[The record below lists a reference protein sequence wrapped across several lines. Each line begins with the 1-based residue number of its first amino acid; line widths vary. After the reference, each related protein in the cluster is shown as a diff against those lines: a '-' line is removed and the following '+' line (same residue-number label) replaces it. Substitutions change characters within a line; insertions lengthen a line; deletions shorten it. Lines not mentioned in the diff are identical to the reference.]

1 MQYKRLNTLL
11 GWLSFIIATTVY
23 AMTMERTGSWWDCG
37 EFISCVYKLQVPHQP
52 GAPLFIMIYKM
63 FTLLSMGNPSM
74 IAFWGNF
81 TSALSSGATI
91 LFLFWTITAFAK
103 KLVADKGEELNIVN
117 SILVFGSAFVGS
129 MAYTFS
135 DTFWFSAVESEV
147 YAMASL
153 TVAITF
159 WAIMKWEARADD
171 PKSDRWLV
179 LIALL
184 IGLSVGVHLMNLLTI
199 PAVVFVI
206 YFRKNEFT
214 WKGFLITL
222 AIAIGVLGFVMEGI
236 IPGTIRAMAVM
247 DRLFVNDWGMSMGS
261 GVIFFSILLI
271 AVLTAGIIYSIRT
284 HNKTLNTAF
293 LCLIFCYIG
302 YACFLQV
309 PIRAHANPPLNNNHP
324 DDPYNFLEYL
334 TRSQYGDG
342 APLLRGPY
350 FTAQAT
356 RQDKQGSL
364 YKWDGKKYQVVG
376 EKLKEVYNDEDMIP
390 FPRIWDNDDRLGHV
404 TFYRNWLGLKA
415 DDKPH
420 YSDNLKFFF
429 SYQLGYMYGRYFMW
443 NFAGRQNDMQ
453 GDGGK
458 LTGNWIS
465 GIPPLDNAMIGK
477 PLEKPASVNKNL
489 AYNRLFLLPFI
500 LGLFGLYYQYT
511 VRKNDFLTLL
521 IFFLFTGIAIIVYL
535 NQTGLEPRERD
546 YAYGGS
552 FYTFC
557 IWIGLSVFALA
568 DILKKYV
575 KPLPAAGITFGI
587 CFLAAPVLM
596 ASQEWDDHDRS
607 HRTTVRDI
615 AADYLNSTEKNAILF
630 TYGDNDTYPLWYA
643 QEVEGIRP
651 DVRIVNLSLLGID
664 WYVKQM
670 HEKMNESEPLP
681 FGLPSEKYFGDNRN
695 QVPYYDAKVSGR
707 QELKDIM
714 DLIGS
719 DDPAAKVKYGE
730 NGEISMNFIPTK
742 NLKITIDPK
751 EILATG
757 TVPAKDSAKIVKEM
771 DWNISANYLLK
782 NDVAELDIIA
792 NNHWKRPIYFA
803 KTLPSSAFLGL
814 KDYCHLEGLAYRLTP
829 VKTEKTNDQYSQVA
843 EDVNIDPMY
852 DHIMNKFKWGQMN
865 TDKFLDLESRSMVP
879 TFKQSAWTLAYALYK
894 EGKTDSAKKV
904 LDKLVNMMPREL
916 MDINDREGLSDVQF
930 NIFISGLY
938 YMLKDKAKAEK
949 LVAMEQDYLV
959 TYLNSLKDLGKSG
972 SEDNVQYMLQMLQ
985 ELVQQTNMAGDT
997 VLGKKMNDQFKA
1009 IAIKYG
1015 FNPNLQ
1021 GPPQPAQ

>member
-23 AMTMERTGSWWDCG
+23 TMTMERTGSWWDCG

-52 GAPLFIMIYKM
+52 GAPLFIMIYKI
-63 FTLLSMGNPSM
+63 FTLLSGGNPSM

-81 TSALSSGATI
+81 VSALSSGATI
-91 LFLFWTITAFAK
+91 LFLFWTITAFAIK
-103 KLVADKGEELNIVN
+103 FIGEKDSILNPVN
-117 SILVFGSAFVGS
+117 TILVFGSAFVGS
-129 MAYTFS
+129 LAYTFS

-153 TVAITF
+153 TVAVTL
-159 WAIMKWEARADD
+159 WAVTKWEARAED

-179 LIALL
+179 IIALL

-199 PAVVFVI
+199 PAVVFIV
-206 YFRKNEFT
+206 YFRRYAFS
-214 WKGFLITL
+214 WKGFFITL
-222 AIAIGVLGFVMEGI
+222 AIAIGILGFVMEGI
-236 IPGTIRAMAVM
+236 IPGTIKAMAVI
-247 DRLFVNDWGMSMGS
+247 DRTFVNDWGLGMGS
-261 GVIFFSILLI
+261 GVIFVGILLVAI
-271 AVLTAGIIYSIRT
+271 LAGGIIYSIRT
-284 HNKTLNTAF
+284 QNKMLNTGF

-302 YACFLQV
+302 YACFIQV

-350 FTAQAT
+350 FTAQPIS
-356 RQDKQGSL
+356 QEKQGSL
-364 YKWDGKKYQVVG
+364 WKWDGKKYQVVG
-376 EKLKEVYNDEDMIP
+376 EKLKEVYNDDEMIP

-415 DDKPH
+415 DDKPK

-429 SYQLGYMYGRYFMW
+429 SYQLGFMYGRYFMW
-443 NFAGRQNDMQ
+443 NFSGRQNDMQ

-458 LTGNWIS
+458 LTGNWLT
-465 GIPPLDNAMIGK
+465 GIPPIDQAMIGK
-477 PLEKPASVNKNL
+477 PLDRPSSVGKNL

-511 VRKNDFLTLL
+511 VRKYDFISLL
-521 IFFLFTGIAIIVYL
+521 VFFLFTGIAIIVYL

-546 YAYGGS
+546 YAFGGS
-552 FYTFC
+552 FYAFS
-557 IWIGLSVFALA
+557 IWIGFSVFALA

-575 KPLPAAGITFGI
+575 KPLPAAGITFAV

-615 AADYLNSTEKNAILF
+615 ASDYLNSCEKNAILF

-651 DVRIVNLSLLGID
+651 DIRIVNLSLLGID

-670 HEKMNESEPLP
+670 HEKMNQSDALP
-681 FGLPSEKYFGDNRN
+681 FGLSNDKYFGDNRN
-695 QVPYYDAKVSGR
+695 QVPYYDAKVVGR

-730 NGEISMNFIPTK
+730 NGELSMNFLPTK
-742 NLKITIDPK
+742 NLKMTIDPK
-751 EILATG
+751 EVINTG
-757 TVPAKDSAKIVKEM
+757 TISVKDSSKIVKEM
-771 DWNISANYLLK
+771 DWNITANYLLK

-803 KTLPSSAFLGL
+803 KTLPQSAFLGL

-829 VKTEKTNDQYSQVA
+829 IKVETTNDQYAQVA
-843 EDVNIDPMY
+843 EDVDADAMY
-852 DHIMNKFKWGQMN
+852 DHLMNKFKWGKMN

-879 TFKQSAWTLAYALYK
+879 TFKQCAWTLSYSLYK
-894 EGKTDSAKKV
+894 KGKTDSAKKV
-904 LDKLVNMMPREL
+904 LDKIITMTPPYL

-938 YMLKDKAKAEK
+938 YLLDDKVKARK

-959 TYLNSLKDLGKSG
+959 TYLNSYAELVKQG
-972 SEDNVQYMLQMLQ
+972 SEDNVQYMLHMLQ
-985 ELVQQTNMAGDT
+985 ELAQQANTGGDKE
-997 VLGKKMNDQFKA
+997 LGKKLNDQFKS
-1009 IAIKYG
+1009 IAIKFG
-1015 FNPNLQ
+1015 FNPGLSNQ
-1021 GPPQPAQ
+1021 PQPIQ

>member
-1 MQYKRLNTLL
+1 VQYKRINTLL
-11 GWLSFIIATTVY
+11 GWLSFLIATTVY

-91 LFLFWTITAFAK
+91 LFLFWTITAFAR
-103 KLVADKGEELNIVN
+103 KLIAEKGETINMVN
-117 SILVFGSAFVGS
+117 AVLVFGSAFVGS
-129 MAYTFS
+129 LAYTFS

-159 WAIMKWEARADD
+159 WAVLKWEARADD
-171 PKSDRWLV
+171 PKSDRWLI
-179 LIALL
+179 LIAFLV
-184 IGLSVGVHLMNLLTI
+184 GLSVGVHLMNLLTI
-199 PAVVFVI
+199 PAVVFVV
-206 YFRKNEFT
+206 YFRRFEFS

-222 AIAIGVLGFVMEGI
+222 VLSIFILGFVMLEI
-236 IPGTIRAMAVM
+236 IPGTIKGMAVM
-247 DRLFVNDWGMSMGS
+247 DRYFVNDLNMSMGL
-261 GVIFFSILLI
+261 GVIFFSLILVAIL
-271 AVLTAGIIYSIRT
+271 VAGILYSYRIG
-284 HNKTLNTAF
+284 NKILNTTF

-342 APLLRGPY
+342 PPLAVGPY
-350 FTAQAT
+350 FTAQPT
-356 RQDKQGSL
+356 KQEQEGNL

-376 EKLKEVYNDEDMIP
+376 QKIKEVYADEDKIP

-404 TFYRNWLGLKA
+404 TFYRNWLGMKA
-415 DDKPH
+415 DDKPNFGQ
-420 YSDNLKFFF
+420 NLKFFF
-429 SYQLGYMYGRYFMW
+429 SYQLGFMYGRYFMW
-443 NFAGRQNDMQ
+443 NFSGRQNDMQ
-453 GDGGK
+453 GEGGK
-458 LTGNWIS
+458 TNGNWIT
-465 GIPPLDNAMIGK
+465 GIPPIDYAMVGK
-477 PLEKPASVNKNL
+477 QLEKPSSVGKNL

-511 VRKNDFLTLL
+511 VRKNDFLALL
-521 IFFLFTGIAIIVYL
+521 IFFLFTGIGIIVYL

-557 IWIGLSVFALA
+557 IWIGLSVFAFA

-670 HEKMNESEPLP
+670 HEGMNSSAPLP
-681 FGLPSEKYFGDNRN
+681 FTLGSEKYFGEYRN
-695 QVPYYDAKVSGR
+695 QVPFVDAKFQGR
-707 QELKDIM
+707 TELKDVM
-714 DLIGS
+714 ELIGS
-719 DDPAAKVKYGE
+719 EDPAAKVQYGE
-730 NGEISMNFIPTK
+730 MSMNFLPTK
-742 NLKITIDPK
+742 TLKMTIDPK
-751 EILATG
+751 EVVQTG
-757 TVPAKDSAKIVKEM
+757 TVSVSDSAKIVKEM
-771 DWNISANYLLK
+771 DWNLTANYLLK
-782 NDVAELDIIA
+782 NDVAELDIIST
-792 NNHWKRPIYFA
+792 NHWKRPIYFA
-803 KTLPSSAFLGL
+803 KTLPASAFLGL
-814 KDYCHLEGLAYRLTP
+814 KDYCHLEGLAYRLLP
-829 VKTEKTNDQYSQVA
+829 IKTEKTNDQYAQVA
-843 EDVNIDPMY
+843 EDVDINPMY
-852 DHIMNKFKWGQMN
+852 DHIMNKFAWGKMN
-865 TDKFLDLESRSMVP
+865 SDKFLDLESRTMIP
-879 TFKQSAWTLAYALYK
+879 TFKQISWTLAYALYK
-894 EGKTDSAKKV
+894 QGKVDSAKKV
-904 LDKLVNMMPREL
+904 LDKVVSMTPNYFL
-916 MDINDREGLSDVQF
+916 DINDREGLGDVQF
-930 NIFISGLY
+930 NIFLSSLY
-938 YMLKDKAKAEK
+938 YLLKDKPTAEK
-949 LVAMEQDYLV
+949 LVNKEENYLV
-959 TYLNSLKDLGKSG
+959 GYLNALKDADHSG
-972 SEDNVQYMLQMLQ
+972 SEENVQFLLQMLQ
-985 ELVQQTNMAGDT
+985 QLVGQTTMAGDDIYSKRLNT
-997 VLGKKMNDQFKA
+997 EFKTLA
-1009 IAIKYG
+1009 TKFG
-1015 FNPNLQ
+1015 FGPNPTGAPTGQ
-1021 GPPQPAQ
+1021 